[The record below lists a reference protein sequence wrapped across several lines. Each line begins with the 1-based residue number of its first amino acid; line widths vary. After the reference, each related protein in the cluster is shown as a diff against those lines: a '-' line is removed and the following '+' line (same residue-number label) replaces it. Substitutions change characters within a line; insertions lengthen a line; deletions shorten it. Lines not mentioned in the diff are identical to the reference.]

1 MHTSSKHIMFSA
13 PCKKWKREEQRFV
26 SNKNTK
32 RHKEG
37 KKEKTTFLK
46 FKRKNIQ
53 IINKKQN
60 GASKKKRKP

>member
-32 RHKEG
+32 RHKGG
-37 KKEKTTFLK
+37 KKEKNYILE
-46 FKRKNIQ
+46 IQ
-53 IINKKQN
+53 
-60 GASKKKRKP
+60 KKKHSNNKQKAKGSKQKE